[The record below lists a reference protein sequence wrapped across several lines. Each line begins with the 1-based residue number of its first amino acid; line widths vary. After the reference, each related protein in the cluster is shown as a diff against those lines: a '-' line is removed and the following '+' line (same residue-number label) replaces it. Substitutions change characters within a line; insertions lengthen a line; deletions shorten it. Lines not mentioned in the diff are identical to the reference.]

1 MTARLERH
9 LLARLRRAAARRVI
23 DDAIALDLLAEVD
36 DGKGKGKNSEPEV
49 GFGTFSD
56 DDDDAGQGT
65 SARRLRLGSRLIEV
79 PVSEIARTL
88 ARNGIL
94 ADPAKAGSGK
104 GKGGTGGG
112 PACAERQGHS
122 GKAASVA
129 DIVRAIRRSAAPP
142 PVEEIA
148 TALLLADGIARSG
161 LSEAVVL
168 AALRRPGPMVSIMCP
183 VEGFEK
189 RFMSMLQDGLL
200 APHPFATANGY
211 TIVGSIIPWRSV
223 DPKPHRAIVFA
234 GASDKEGKSSNLA
247 AQIGTAAASGFPVLA
262 VAEADEDIVEAIRLG
277 ADLDLRCG
285 SLTPGLIGRC
295 LEEVLGFLPPHL
307 DLAVL
312 SRDCGLLSVHDL
324 PVAVRPGSD
333 PHRAIA
339 VLVRLGAMKRKQP
352 RRDDETGSAWS
363 GWSSKGS
370 RDRNGSAAQSGSEVV
385 KPASSEQLA
394 ADPFLPR
401 VETLHGYGPA
411 RDWALALKDDLLLWQ
426 EGRLDWSAMSTK
438 LLLSGAPGTGK
449 TSWARALCNSLQVP
463 LVATSV
469 ATWLEPSYLGDVVKR
484 MKLVFREAATQAPCI
499 LFIDEIDGIGRRR
512 QDGSHADYWNAVVNT
527 ALELLDGAVRSS
539 GIIVVGATN
548 NPEMIDPALLR
559 SGRLETHIRIPAP
572 DVDAL
577 AGILRHHLGSDV
589 AGVIATKPKDPVE
602 VLPDIRQRTSEG
614 APAAAA
620 RRATAQAGADEHP
633 DAAHDDRSLDGNRR
647 RAR

>member
-1 MTARLERH
+1 MSGRLERY
-9 LLARLRRAAARRVI
+9 LLARLRRAAARRAI
-23 DDAIALDLLAEVD
+23 DDAIARDLLAEVD
-36 DGKGKGKNSEPEV
+36 DGGGKDSGSAA
-49 GFGTFSD
+49 GFATFVD
-56 DDDDAGQGT
+56 DDDDAGQRAP
-65 SARRLRLGSRLIEV
+65 ARRLRLGASIAEA
-79 PVSEIARTL
+79 PASEIFRIL
-88 ARNGIL
+88 ARDGIR
-94 ADPAKAGSGK
+94 ADPALARSGK
-104 GKGGTGGG
+104 GKGGDGGG
-112 PACAERQGHS
+112 PACAEREGHS
-122 GKAASVA
+122 GEAVSVA
-129 DIVRAIRRSAAPP
+129 DIARAVRRSAAPP

-148 TALLLADGIARSG
+148 IVLLLTDGIAQSG
-161 LSEAVVL
+161 LSEDEVL

-189 RFMSMLQDGLL
+189 RVLSMLKDGLL
-200 APHPFATANGY
+200 APHPLTTANGHS
-211 TIVGSIIPWRSV
+211 IVGSIIAWRSV

-234 GASDKEGKSSNLA
+234 GDSAKEGKSLNFAS
-247 AQIGTAAASGFPVLA
+247 QIGTAAASGFPVLA

-295 LEEVLGFLPPHL
+295 LEEVLGPLPPHL

-324 PVAVRPGSD
+324 PVAIRPGSD
-333 PHRAIA
+333 PHRVVG
-339 VLVRLGAMKRKQP
+339 VLVRLGAMKRRQP
-352 RRDDETGSAWS
+352 RQDEGTGSAWS

-370 RDRNGSAAQSGSEVV
+370 RGRNGSAAQSGSEVV
-385 KPASSEQLA
+385 KPATAEQLA

-411 RDWALALKDDLLLWQ
+411 QDWALALKDDLLLWQ

-469 ATWLEPSYLGDVVKR
+469 STWLEPSYLGDVVKR
-484 MKLVFREAATQAPCI
+484 MKLSFREAAAQAPCI
-499 LFIDEIDGIGRRR
+499 LFIDEIDGVGRRR
-512 QDGSHADYWNAVVNT
+512 QDRPHADYWNTVVNT

-548 NPEMIDPALLR
+548 NPDMIDAALLR
-559 SGRLETHIRIPAP
+559 SGRLETHISIPAP

-577 AGILRHHLGSDV
+577 TGILRHHLGPDV
-589 AGVIATKPKDPVE
+589 AGVIATKPKVPVE
-602 VLPDIRQRTSEG
+602 ALPEPSRGTSDG

-620 RRATAQAGADEHP
+620 ARTSGQAADAIANDPHDRA
-633 DAAHDDRSLDGNRR
+633 SLDASRR
-647 RAR
+647 RVR